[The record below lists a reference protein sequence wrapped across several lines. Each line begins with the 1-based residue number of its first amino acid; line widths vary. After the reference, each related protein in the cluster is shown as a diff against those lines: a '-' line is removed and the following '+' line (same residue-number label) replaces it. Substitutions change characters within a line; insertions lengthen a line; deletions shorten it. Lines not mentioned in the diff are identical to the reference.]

1 MSFFQVCF
9 KIDCILS
16 HSVTKPDLNF
26 LTFLLFLYVEMCSIY
41 SIRIFIYVLLFFC
54 FELLFQ
60 QYPGVNQ
67 LSSSLGGLSLQ
78 SSPQPESLRPV
89 NLTQE
94 RNILPMTPV
103 WAPVP
108 NLNADLKKLNCSP
121 E

>member
-1 MSFFQVCF
+1 MFVVC
-9 KIDCILS
+9 
-16 HSVTKPDLNF
+16 V
-26 LTFLLFLYVEMCSIY
+26 
-41 SIRIFIYVLLFFC
+41 FC
-54 FELLFQ
+54 FVLFSL
-60 QYPGVNQ
+60 QYPSVNQ
-67 LSSSLGGLSLQ
+67 LSSSLGGMSLQ

-108 NLNADLKKLNCSP
+108 NLNLDLKKLNCSP